1 MRREFAPLSIRE
13 LQRSF
18 LELEFPEYQREPNIW
33 SREQKQ
39 RLIDSILRQFD
50 IASVYFYQREDSRLE
65 CIDGRQR
72 LNAIM
77 SFLGSNPGDERDNG
91 FTLHIDNEIS
101 RGLATEFDPLSGHTF
116 EHIERHA
123 SDETSDLHHLAA
135 TARETI
141 FEYPITT
148 VNLSEATDN
157 EEFNLQFLRL
167 NLGTLINAGEKLHAM
182 VGVMRDVVF
191 ADDGIGKHP
200 FFECVRIPT
209 RRYAKELTAAQV
221 LLQMFSFS
229 ELEEFTRA
237 RHVELQRFLKQYED
251 LDPAHS
257 LVLEA
262 SDTLDV
268 LSDGV
273 ADAADYLRNRA
284 VTVSLILLA
293 WRRGVVIGEL
303 EVNTFWAFASAFME
317 RLGTQVEKMKSFNVD
332 TEYQHLVEFQRH
344 LTQAAVERPALT
356 RRHEILSRS
365 LDQWLVDS
373 TLEGDRE
380 YEARIAQEGEG
391 S

>member
-1 MRREFAPLSIRE
+1 MQRKSTALSIGD
-13 LQRSF
+13 LQSSF
-18 LELEFPEYQREPNIW
+18 VDIEFPEYQREPDIW

-39 RLIDSILRQFD
+39 RLIDSILRRFD
-50 IASVYFYQREDSRLE
+50 IASVYFYRREDGTLE

-77 SFLGSNPGDERDNG
+77 SFLARNPVDERDNG
-91 FTLHIDNEIS
+91 FALHLENEIS
-101 RGLATEFDPLSGHTF
+101 RGLATDFDRLNGHTF
-116 EHIERHA
+116 EEIERHA
-123 SDETSDLHHLAA
+123 NDEASDLHDLAA
-135 TARETI
+135 RACEAILGYTV
-141 FEYPITT
+141 TT
-148 VNLSEATDN
+148 VSLSETADN

-182 VGVMRDVVF
+182 VGAMRDVVF
-191 ADDGIGKHP
+191 ADNGIGKHA
-200 FFECVRIPT
+200 FFEWVRIPT

-229 ELEEFTRA
+229 ELGEFARA
-237 RHVELQRFLKQYED
+237 RHVELQRFLKQHED

-257 LVLEA
+257 LIEEA
-262 SDTLDV
+262 GGTLDAM
-268 LSDGV
+268 SDGV

-293 WRRGVVIGEL
+293 WQRNVANGEL
-303 EVNTFWAFASAFME
+303 RVERFWAFASTFME
-317 RLGTQVEKMKSFNVD
+317 RLGSQVEKMKSFNVD
-332 TEYQHLVEFQRH
+332 AEYQHLVEFQRH
-344 LTQAAVERPALT
+344 VTQAAVERPALT

-365 LDQWLVDS
+365 LDQWLNDG

-380 YEARIAQEGEG
+380 YEERIGRTQEQ

>member
-1 MRREFAPLSIRE
+1 MQRVPKELYIRD

-18 LELEFPEYQREPNIW
+18 VDLEFPEYQREPNIW

-39 RLIDSILRQFD
+39 RLIDSIFRRFD
-50 IASVYFYQREDSRLE
+50 IASVYLYRREDGVIE

-77 SFLGSNPGDERDNG
+77 SFLGNNPADELDNG
-91 FTLHIDNEIS
+91 FILHLENEIS
-101 RGLATEFDPLSGHTF
+101 SGLSTEFDRLNGHTF
-116 EHIERHA
+116 SDIERHA
-123 SDETSDLHHLAA
+123 NDEESALHDLAVR
-135 TARETI
+135 ARE
-141 FEYPITT
+141 ELLKYPITT
-148 VNLSEATDN
+148 VNLSETIDN

-182 VGVMRDVVF
+182 VGAMRDVVF

-200 FFECVRIPT
+200 FFEWVRIPT

-221 LLQMFSFS
+221 LLQIFSLS
-229 ELEEFTRA
+229 ERREFARA

-251 LDPAHS
+251 LEPAHP
-257 LVLEA
+257 LVDDA
-262 SDTLDV
+262 RDTLDA
-268 LSDGV
+268 LSEGV
-273 ADAADYLRNRA
+273 SDAAEYLRNRA

-293 WRRGVVIGEL
+293 WQRNVATGEL
-303 EVNTFWAFASAFME
+303 GVARFWAFASAFME

-332 TEYQHLVEFQRH
+332 AEYQHLVEFQRH

-356 RRHEILSRS
+356 RRHEILSKS
-365 LDQWLVDS
+365 LDQWLDDG

-380 YEARIAQEGEG
+380 YEERVGRNHEQP
-391 S
+391 